1 MLRVITVIFRLVVG
15 VMSVVRVHSVIGVP
29 YLLVFLSDE
38 LFRLVVHHSRGGGD
52 GEVGA
57 AFPG

>member
-15 VMSVVRVHSVIGVP
+15 IVLVVRVQSVISVP

-38 LFRLVVHHSRGGGD
+38 LFCLVVRHSRDGGD